1 MDIQI
6 INKGLLALFFLYFV
20 MIGGVISSLLNCSLQ
35 RFIKKS
41 LLLKHILVF
50 LSIFIF
56 TFILNW
62 YTPYSLVIEKMNNK
76 DDFQKFNY
84 IKNSLYY
91 TIFIYILF
99 IISSKQQEYF
109 MYSFLI
115 LLTFII
121 GVFIYY
127 LIEIN
132 SLKIDRYKLKNFFIK
147 KEYLQKLSEKGS
159 NINTLYILH
168 NLKSFLYIILFI
180 NLIFGV
186 YFYALKQMKDKKN
199 NFNIILFIFGSHSCR
214 E

>member
-1 MDIQI
+1 MNIQI

-41 LLLKHILVF
+41 LVFKHILVF

-62 YTPYSLVIEKMNNK
+62 YTPYSLVIENMNNK
-76 DDFQKFNY
+76 NDTQKFKY
-84 IKNSLYY
+84 INESLIYS
-91 TIFIYILF
+91 IFIYILF

-115 LLTFII
+115 LLTLII
-121 GVFIYY
+121 SVFIYY

-147 KEYLQKLSEKGS
+147 KEYLQELTEKES

-168 NLKSFLYIILFI
+168 NLKSSLYVLLFI
-180 NLIFGV
+180 NLILGV
-186 YFYALKQMKDKKN
+186 YFYALKQIKDKKN
-199 NFNIILFIFGSHSCR
+199 NFNIMLFIFGTHSCR

>member
-41 LLLKHILVF
+41 LVLKHILVF

-147 KEYLQKLSEKGS
+147 KEYLQKLSEKES

-180 NLIFGV
+180 NLIIGV

-199 NFNIILFIFGSHSCR
+199 NFSIILFIFGSHSCR

>member
-62 YTPYSLVIEKMNNK
+62 YTPYSLVIEKMNNN

-115 LLTFII
+115 LLIFII

-147 KEYLQKLSEKGS
+147 KEYLQKLAEKDS

-168 NLKSFLYIILFI
+168 NLNSFLYIILFI
-180 NLIFGV
+180 NLILGV

-199 NFNIILFIFGSHSCR
+199 NFNIMLFIFGTHSCR
-214 E
+214 K

>member
-41 LLLKHILVF
+41 LVLKHLLVF

-76 DDFQKFNY
+76 NDPQKFKY
-84 IKNSLYY
+84 ISESLTYS
-91 TIFIYILF
+91 IFIYILF

-115 LLTFII
+115 LLTLII
-121 GVFIYY
+121 SVFIYY

-147 KEYLQKLSEKGS
+147 KEYLQELTEKES

-168 NLKSFLYIILFI
+168 NLKSSLYILLFI
-180 NLIFGV
+180 NLILGI

-199 NFNIILFIFGSHSCR
+199 NFNIMLFIFGTHSCR

>member
-62 YTPYSLVIEKMNNK
+62 YTPYSLVIEKMNNN

-115 LLTFII
+115 LLIFII

-147 KEYLQKLSEKGS
+147 KEYLQKLAEKDS

-168 NLKSFLYIILFI
+168 NLNSFLYIILFI
-180 NLIFGV
+180 NLILGV

>member
-41 LLLKHILVF
+41 LVFKHLLVF

-76 DDFQKFNY
+76 NDPQKFKY
-84 IKNSLYY
+84 ISESLTYS
-91 TIFIYILF
+91 IFIYILF

-115 LLTFII
+115 LLTLII
-121 GVFIYY
+121 SVFIYY

-147 KEYLQKLSEKGS
+147 KEYLQELAEKES

-168 NLKSFLYIILFI
+168 NLKSSLYILLFI
-180 NLIFGV
+180 NLILGI

-199 NFNIILFIFGSHSCR
+199 NFDIMLFIFGTHSCR

>member
-20 MIGGVISSLLNCSLQ
+20 MIGGIISSLLNCSLQ

-41 LLLKHILVF
+41 LLFKHIIVF

-62 YTPYSLVIEKMNNK
+62 YTPYSLVIEKMSNK
-76 DDFQKFNY
+76 DDPQKFKY
-84 IKNSLYY
+84 INESLIYS
-91 TIFIYILF
+91 IFIYILF

-115 LLTFII
+115 LLTLII
-121 GVFIYY
+121 SVFIYY

-132 SLKIDRYKLKNFFIK
+132 SLKIDRYKLKKFFIK
-147 KEYLQKLSEKGS
+147 KEFLQKLSEKES

-168 NLKSFLYIILFI
+168 NLKSSLYILLFI
-180 NLIFGV
+180 NLILGI

-199 NFNIILFIFGSHSCR
+199 NFNIMLFIFGTHSCR